1 MLESL
6 FIQILNMSL
15 TGSLMI
21 LAVLLVRLLLRK
33 APKIF
38 SYALWIVVL
47 FRLLCPV
54 SFESGFSLLGM
65 LGVSAEEEGRVEYIS
80 QSVGAGMQTGQEVT
94 LPVAAAAEDGSE
106 FQQPETARERLLIWS
121 ADAFHSSLRV
131 GSVIWVVGLIGLLF
145 YGGGSYIRLKRK
157 MHLAESK
164 EVKIPDMS
172 NDTKLSAA
180 PNRERICRTDAVSTA
195 FVLGFVPPASS

>member
-1 MLESL
+1 MILESL
-6 FIQILNMSL
+6 FIQVLNMSL

-80 QSVGAGMQTGQEVT
+80 QSIGA
-94 LPVAAAAEDGSE
+94 
-106 FQQPETARERLLIWS
+106 
-121 ADAFHSSLRV
+121 
-131 GSVIWVVGLIGLLF
+131 
-145 YGGGSYIRLKRK
+145 
-157 MHLAESK
+157 
-164 EVKIPDMS
+164 
-172 NDTKLSAA
+172 
-180 PNRERICRTDAVSTA
+180 
-195 FVLGFVPPASS
+195 LGR